1 MCPSLENLPEGIL
14 TLNGVVII
22 IESPGFKGFVRRSS
36 EMSICSFKNCHF
48 TISPFTLKS
57 RESI

>member
-22 IESPGFKGFVRRSS
+22 IESPGFKGFVRLSS
-36 EMSICSFKNCHF
+36 ENIQR
-48 TISPFTLKS
+48 TLKIS
-57 RESI
+57 LIK